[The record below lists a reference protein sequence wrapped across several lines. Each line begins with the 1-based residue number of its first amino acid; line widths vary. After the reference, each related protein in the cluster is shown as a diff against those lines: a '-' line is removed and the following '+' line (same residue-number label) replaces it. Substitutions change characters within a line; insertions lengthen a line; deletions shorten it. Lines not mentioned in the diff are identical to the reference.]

1 MTFEYFIQQA
11 NVFGKL
17 RAPFLFVIDFEQQK
31 PLIVPLAQAKS
42 VGVLY
47 DITFG
52 QQHLRNFAATDAPPP
67 LPITLQ
73 AWPPSFD
80 HYRQAFD
87 HVQRALQHG
96 DTYLLNLTCPTPIT
110 LGTNFEQLFYQG
122 QAKYKIWLK
131 DNFVCFS
138 PECFIEIKDQHIHT
152 YPIKGTISA
161 NISHAEQQLL
171 ADVKEQQEHYT
182 IVDLLRND
190 LAMVATQIKVE
201 RFRYV
206 DKVVTHHGGILQ
218 TSSHIRGKL
227 AENWQAQ
234 IGTLLAT
241 LLPAGSICGA
251 PKQKT
256 VEIIR
261 QAEGQPRGYYTG
273 VFGLFLGEA
282 LTSAVAIRYIEQQ
295 GKQLYFRSGGG
306 ITALSDAKQEYDEL
320 LKKVYL
326 PIATPSINR
335 SPTNRA
341 MP

>member
-1 MTFEYFIQQA
+1 MTFEHFIQQA
-11 NVFGKL
+11 NVFGKQ

-42 VGVLY
+42 AGVLY

-52 QQHLRNFAATDAPPP
+52 QQRLRNFAPTDAPSP

-80 HYRQAFD
+80 HYHQAFD

-131 DNFVCFS
+131 DAFVCFS
-138 PECFIEIKDQHIHT
+138 PECFVEIHHNQIHT
-152 YPIKGTISA
+152 YPMKGTIAA
-161 NISHAEQQLL
+161 NLVNAEQQLL
-171 ADVKEQQEHYT
+171 DNIKEKQEHYT

-190 LAMVATQIKVE
+190 LAMVATHVKVDK
-201 RFRYV
+201 FRYV
-206 DKVVTHHGGILQ
+206 DSVTTHHGDILQ
-218 TSSHIRGKL
+218 TSSHITGKL
-227 AENWQAQ
+227 EQNWQAR

-256 VEIIR
+256 LEVIR

-282 LTSAVAIRYIEQQ
+282 LVSAVTIRYIEQQ

-326 PIATPSINR
+326 PVANSASSLTDGAVS
-335 SPTNRA
+335 
-341 MP
+341 